1 MVVPGWAEHFLTG
14 YTFFDWV
21 RFAEACVSFIAAL
34 SILSRKRDPVAC
46 LGWLFAVALFPIV
59 GTTLYIIGGVSPYEA
74 LARRRRVSSRLVQSE
89 DSPEE
94 RAYARAAALEALTT
108 SDCNGFENTTA
119 WAGWAAGHGFF
130 PHTPVEFLEN
140 STAVYAAFEEA
151 IRNANRYVLVQFYQI
166 IPDAV
171 GRHFYGILAAKAQ
184 QGVAVHVLY
193 DAMGSYRISK
203 EQLKAARNAGI
214 QIHSFM
220 GFHPLKRRLQINW
233 RNHRKLLVADGE
245 VAFVGGLNLG
255 EMYLEG
261 HDPDNPTWRDVHFR
275 LSGKIAAYLERTFRE
290 DWHFATGEA
299 LDLPKPS
306 HNASTWDNS
315 GSVEGVGV
323 KSHGI
328 QSQAGHELK
337 FQLARSTGAAEET
350 FHTLCLP
357 VPSGPADSRTAFHT
371 ALLGVFYEARRRI
384 WFSTAYFVPDK
395 TILQALRQAVAR
407 GVDVKLVI
415 PARSNHPITDF
426 CTTSYYHELLEIGLT
441 IHHFQPG
448 MLHAKV
454 LLADDDLIL
463 TGSSNQDYRSFFLNF
478 ELDLFIRDR
487 PLAARIDRYFHDLIG
502 KSDILTLGSL
512 DQQYRNWTLLRR
524 IARLFSPLM

>member
-1 MVVPGWAEHFLTG
+1 MGRARSAKGMDVPGWAGHLLAD
-14 YTFFDWV
+14 YSFFDWV
-21 RFAEACVSFIAAL
+21 RVAETSITLIAAL

-46 LGWLFAVALFPIV
+46 LGWLFAVALFPVV

-74 LARRRRVSSRLVQSE
+74 LARRRRVSSRLVRSE

-94 RAYARAAALEALTT
+94 RAYARTAALEELAA
-108 SDCNGFENTTA
+108 SDCAGFENATA

-140 STAVYAAFEEA
+140 STSVYAAFEEA
-151 IRNANRYVLVQFYQI
+151 ITSARNYILVQFYQI

-171 GRHFYGILAAKAQ
+171 GRHFYGLLAEKAR

-203 EQLKAARNAGI
+203 EQLKEVRGAGI
-214 QIHSFM
+214 HIHSFM

-233 RNHRKLLVADGE
+233 RNHRKLLIADGE

-275 LSGKIAAYLERTFRE
+275 LRGKIASHLERTFRE

-299 LDLPKPS
+299 LDLSRSVQEAAEK
-306 HNASTWDNS
+306 S
-315 GSVEGVGV
+315 GSTSMKTSPQIPQWTGKGNSAAVD
-323 KSHGI
+323 
-328 QSQAGHELK
+328 QT
-337 FQLARSTGAAEET
+337 FQV
-350 FHTLCLP
+350 LCLP
-357 VPSGPADSRTAFHT
+357 VPSGPADSRAAFHT
-371 ALLGVFYEARRRI
+371 TLLGMLYEARRRI

-395 TILQALRQAVAR
+395 TILQGLRQAVAR

-426 CTTSYYHELLEIGLT
+426 CTTSYYQELLEIGLT

-454 LLADDDLIL
+454 LLADDDLVL

-478 ELDLFIRDR
+478 ELDLFMRDR
-487 PLAARIDRYFHDLIG
+487 ALAARIERYFNDLIA
-502 KSDILTLGSL
+502 KSVVLTRASV
-512 DQQYRNWTLLRR
+512 DHDYRRWTLLRR